1 MKIINKTN
9 LSYKEIG
16 EIIDEIISTSKGNTN
31 YVGKIEVGKV
41 LYNGK
46 PINITIRYLKKIVEW
61 RFDYEKWNNRCS
73 KLIKRKVK

>member
-61 RFDYEKWNNRCS
+61 RFDYEK
-73 KLIKRKVK
+73 